1 MNTTHTRDLP
11 CSRQPPG
18 TKIPINELLRLADV
32 LAELPEAQREAIVL
46 HHFEQR
52 TVDESGRQLDR
63 SVTAVAGLIKRGLRT
78 LRLRLSDA
86 D

>member
-1 MNTTHTRDLP
+1 M
-11 CSRQPPG
+11 SVV
-18 TKIPINELLRLADV
+18 LLRLADV

-52 TVDESGRQLDR
+52 TVDEIGRQLDR
-63 SVTAVAGLIKRGLRT
+63 SATAVAGLIKRGLRT